1 MPISKEKM
9 QQMFEAM
16 RGFCKDEAN
25 VQEAFIAMTELLS
38 MFYDYLE
45 EKKIDLEAL
54 LEDKTNATK

>member
-1 MPISKEKM
+1 MPVSKEKM

-16 RGFCKDEAN
+16 RELCKDEAYI
-25 VQEAFIAMTELLS
+25 QDAFIAMTELLS

-45 EKKIDLEAL
+45 EKKIDFEAL